1 MDTLTSFKVP
11 TLERDTW
18 TDSPEGSLLTI
29 RRALVSVSD
38 KRGIVELAQGLR
50 RFGVELISTGG
61 THQALKEA
69 GIEVKSVS
77 DVTGFPE
84 ILDGRVKTLHPA
96 IHAGILAA
104 ADNPL
109 HLKQLAQHHIQ
120 PIDLVIVNLYP
131 FEQTI
136 AGENVT
142 LEQAIEQIDIGGPA
156 MVRAAAKNYR
166 HTAVVVNPDHY
177 VALLEEL
184 TKHNGAVSAETR
196 FAYAREAFQ
205 HTATYD
211 TIVASYFSGIQSSP
225 GLPDVVTLS
234 MKKNSTLRYGENP
247 HQAAALYGKFDT
259 YFKKLH
265 GKELSYNNILD
276 INAAVL
282 LSAEFDK
289 PTAVIIKHNNPCGVG
304 SGETLHDAY
313 TKALATD
320 SKSAYGG
327 IVAVNRVLDMSTA
340 EAINDIFTEVVIAP
354 GFAEGVLDLMV
365 KKRDRRL
372 IQQAIDVRS
381 TKALDIRSVVEGLLV
396 QERDQY
402 RIAREDLRVVTHRKP
417 TEDELESLIF
427 AWRVAKHVKSNA
439 IIYARKDRTLGI
451 GAGQMSRVDSAKIAV
466 MKAAEAGLDLAGCAV
481 ASDAFFPFADGLLE
495 AVKGGAVCVIQPG
508 GSVRDD
514 EVIKAADDHH
524 VAMAF
529 TSIRHFRH

>member
-1 MDTLTSFKVP
+1 MDTLTSFNVP
-11 TLERDTW
+11 TLEHEQWSATR
-18 TDSPEGSLLTI
+18 EESLLNV
-29 RRALVSVSD
+29 RRALISVSD
-38 KRGIVELAQGLR
+38 KRGIVELAKGLR

-109 HLKQLAQHHIQ
+109 HLKQLAQHHIE
-120 PIDLVIVNLYP
+120 PIDLVVVNLYP

-156 MVRAAAKNYR
+156 MVRAAAKNHR
-166 HTAVVVNPDHY
+166 HTVVVVNPDRY
-177 VALLEEL
+177 VSLLEEL
-184 TKHNGAVSAETR
+184 TKNNGAISAHTR
-196 FAYAREAFQ
+196 FELARDAFQ

-211 TIVASYFSGIQSSP
+211 TIVASYFTGLQSKLE
-225 GLPDVVTLS
+225 LPDVVTLS
-234 MKKNSTLRYGENP
+234 MKKGMALRYGENP

-276 INAAVL
+276 INAAVM
-282 LSAEFDK
+282 LSAEFEK
-289 PTAVIIKHNNPCGVG
+289 PTVVIVKHNNPCGVG
-304 SGETLHDAY
+304 SGESLLDAY
-313 TKALATD
+313 KKAFATD
-320 SKSAYGG
+320 QKSAFGG
-327 IVAVNRVLDMSTA
+327 IVAVNRALDMSTA

-354 GFAEGVLDLMV
+354 SFAEGVLEFLM

-372 IQQAIDVRS
+372 IQQVIDVRS
-381 TKALDIRSVVEGLLV
+381 AKTFDIRSVVEGLLV
-396 QERDQY
+396 QEQDQHRITRDGV
-402 RIAREDLRVVTHRKP
+402 RVVTNRKP
-417 TEDELESLIF
+417 TEEEFESLIF
-427 AWRVAKHVKSNA
+427 AWRVAKHVRSNA
-439 IIYARKDRTLGI
+439 IVYARKDRTLGI

-466 MKAAEAGLDLAGCAV
+466 LKATDAGLELKGCAV
-481 ASDAFFPFADGLLE
+481 ASDAYFPFADGLLE
-495 AVKGGAVCVIQPG
+495 AIKGGAVCVIQPG
-508 GSVRDD
+508 GSVRDE
-514 EVIKAADDHH
+514 EVIKAANEHD

-529 TSIRHFRH
+529 TAIRHFRH

>member
-1 MDTLTSFKVP
+1 VDTLTSFKVP
-11 TLERDTW
+11 TLEHEPWSETR
-18 TDSPEGSLLTI
+18 EESLLLV
-29 RRALVSVSD
+29 RRALISVSD

-50 RFGVELISTGG
+50 KFGVELISTGG

-69 GIEVKSVS
+69 GVEVKSVS

-109 HLKQLAQHHIQ
+109 HLKQLAQHHIE
-120 PIDLVIVNLYP
+120 PIDLVVVNLYP

-156 MVRAAAKNYR
+156 MVRAAAKNHR
-166 HTAVVVNPDHY
+166 HTIVVVNPDHY
-177 VALLEEL
+177 TSLLEEL
-184 TKHNGAVSAETR
+184 TKNNGAVSSKTR
-196 FAYAREAFQ
+196 FDLAREAFQ

-211 TIVASYFSGIQSSP
+211 TIVASYFGTFQSTP
-225 GLPDVVTLS
+225 NLPEVVTIS
-234 MKKNSTLRYGENP
+234 MKKTSALRYGENP

-282 LSAEFDK
+282 LGAEFEK
-289 PTAVIIKHNNPCGVG
+289 PTAVIVKHNNPCGVG
-304 SGETLHDAY
+304 SGETLLDAY
-313 TKALATD
+313 KKAFATD
-320 SKSAYGG
+320 QKSAFGG
-327 IVAVNRVLDMSTA
+327 IVAVNRPLDMSTA

-354 GFAEGVLDLMV
+354 SFGDGVLDFLM

-372 IQQAIDVRS
+372 IQQVIDVRS
-381 TKALDIRSVVEGLLV
+381 AKTFDVRSVIEGLLV
-396 QERDQY
+396 QEQDQH
-402 RIAREDLRVVTHRKP
+402 RITRESVHVVTNRKP
-417 TEDELESLIF
+417 TEEEFEALIF

-439 IIYARKDRTLGI
+439 IVYTRKDRTLGI

-466 MKAAEAGLDLAGCAV
+466 MKAAEAGLSLTGCAV

-495 AVKGGAVCVIQPG
+495 AINGGAVCVIQAG
-508 GSVRDD
+508 GSVRDE
-514 EVIKAADDHH
+514 EVIKAANDHD

>member
-11 TLERDTW
+11 TLEHESLGGTR
-18 TDSPEGSLLTI
+18 EESLLNV
-29 RRALVSVSD
+29 RRALISVSD
-38 KRGIVELAQGLR
+38 KRGIVDLAKGLR

-61 THQALKEA
+61 THQALKDA
-69 GIEVKSVS
+69 GVEVKSVS

-109 HLKQLAQHHIQ
+109 HLKQLAQHHIK
-120 PIDLVIVNLYP
+120 PIDLVVVNLYP

-142 LEQAIEQIDIGGPA
+142 IDQAIEQIDIGGPA

-166 HTAVVVNPDHY
+166 HTVVMVNPDRY
-177 VALLEEL
+177 ASLLEEL
-184 TKHNGAVSAETR
+184 TKNSGSVSSHTR
-196 FAYAREAFQ
+196 FELAREAFQ

-211 TIVASYFSGIQSSP
+211 TIVASYFTGLQSSRS
-225 GLPDVVTLS
+225 LPDVVTVS
-234 MKKNSTLRYGENP
+234 MKKNTALRYGENP

-282 LSAEFDK
+282 LSAEFEK
-289 PTAVIIKHNNPCGVG
+289 PTAVIVKHNNPCGVG
-304 SGETLHDAY
+304 SGETLLDAY
-313 TKALATD
+313 KKAFVTD
-320 SKSAYGG
+320 QKSAFGG

-340 EAINDIFTEVVIAP
+340 EAVNDIFTEVVIAP
-354 GFAEGVLDLMV
+354 DFGDGVLDFLM

-372 IQQAIDVRS
+372 IQQLIDVRS
-381 TKALDIRSVVEGLLV
+381 ARTFDIRGVIEGLLV
-396 QERDQY
+396 QEQDQH
-402 RIAREDLRVVTHRKP
+402 RITREGLRTVTNRKP
-417 TEDELESLIF
+417 TEEEFEALIF

-439 IIYARKDRTLGI
+439 IVYARKDRTLGI

-466 MKAAEAGLDLAGCAV
+466 LKAADAGLSLAGCAV

-495 AVKGGAVCVIQPG
+495 AVKGGATCVIQPG
-508 GSVRDD
+508 GSVRDE
-514 EVIKAADDHH
+514 EVIKAADEHN

-529 TSIRHFRH
+529 TAIRHFRH